1 MNYTTIEQ
9 SKKLLEL
16 GMNPESADMFYLD
29 NSKARVPILGEYK
42 IFDIPS
48 IKHINSDKLISID
61 MQIPCWSLSALLELM
76 PPYLF
81 EWERGID
88 LNIYRNLNGKG
99 WHVSYMPN
107 NIESMQKDKFR
118 QITNG
123 NTPLEAAFNMVVWLL
138 ENGYIKTEK

>member
-1 MNYTTIEQ
+1 MIHYTTIEQ
-9 SKKLLEL
+9 SKHLLEL
-16 GMNPESADMFYLD
+16 GLDTNTADMLWEQHNKEEPYVTIKPWTTKGK
-29 NSKARVPILGEYK
+29 NIGAHIL
-42 IFDIPS
+42 
-48 IKHINSDKLISID
+48 
-61 MQIPCWSLSALLELM
+61 PCWSLTALLELM

-107 NIESMQKDKFR
+107 NINDMKTDKFR

-123 NTPLEAAFNMVVWLL
+123 DTPIEAAYNMMCWLL
-138 ENGYIKTEK
+138 KEKYLKK

>member
-1 MNYTTIEQ
+1 MNCTNIEQ
-9 SKKLLEL
+9 SKKLLDL
-16 GMNPESADMFYLD
+16 GLSPESADMFYYKENAFNGALSAF
-29 NSKARVPILGEYK
+29 NSALMVKGLNCDFPI
-42 IFDIPS
+42 DTIPA
-48 IKHINSDKLISID
+48 
-61 MQIPCWSLSALLELM
+61 WSLGALLEVM

-138 ENGYIKTEK
+138 ENGYIKTEKK

>member
-1 MNYTTIEQ
+1 
-9 SKKLLEL
+9 
-16 GMNPESADMFYLD
+16 
-29 NSKARVPILGEYK
+29 
-42 IFDIPS
+42 
-48 IKHINSDKLISID
+48 
-61 MQIPCWSLSALLELM
+61 M

-138 ENGYIKTEK
+138 ENGYIKTEKK

>member
-1 MNYTTIEQ
+1 MNYTSIEQ
-9 SKKLLEL
+9 VKHLLEL
-16 GMNPESADMFYLD
+16 GLNSSTADMFYPWHIADEEDTFEDGYLLD
-29 NSKARVPILGEYK
+29 TPMIGKYGSRGT
-42 IFDIPS
+42 
-48 IKHINSDKLISID
+48 
-61 MQIPCWSLSALLELM
+61 IPCWSLTALLELM

-107 NIESMQKDKFR
+107 NINDMQKDKFR

-123 NTPLEAAFNMVVWLL
+123 DTLMDAAYNMVCWLV
-138 ENGYIKTEK
+138 EQGFIKK